1 MKKVF
6 NGIAKFGA
14 KGFKKQVLALALC
27 MSAGVA
33 YMDIAVA
40 ASPNHNPPA
49 LKANAPHV
57 YVVKRGDT
65 LWDIS
70 GKFLNSPW
78 RWKEIWASNRHVKN
92 PHWIYPGDKLLLCT
106 LDGRPLIG
114 KDEGDGCEGII
125 RRHQGGTSL
134 HPQVRVESLANTIP
148 VVPLAHIQQWLEHSI
163 VIQPES
169 LSNLPY
175 VLGAADRRVIT
186 GAGQTI
192 YARGNGMDIGQRYGV
207 YRQAEPYMFL
217 DANGKKYNAG
227 VELVEVA
234 SAVAVATE
242 NDIVTLELT
251 KSFNSE
257 VRKGDLI
264 LPVYENNLP
273 SLFYP
278 IAANEV
284 TAGGKVIR
292 VQGSIGT
299 AALHSVV
306 TLDRGQ
312 LHGAKAGQVFS
323 LYEDGETVVDPQ
335 TKEMVKLPGQR
346 VGTAMIFKAFD
357 QLSYAYILESALP
370 IKIGANIQPPPSAN
384 E

>member
-1 MKKVF
+1 M
-6 NGIAKFGA
+6 
-14 KGFKKQVLALALC
+14 
-27 MSAGVA
+27 
-33 YMDIAVA
+33 
-40 ASPNHNPPA
+40 
-49 LKANAPHV
+49 
-57 YVVKRGDT
+57 
-65 LWDIS
+65 
-70 GKFLNSPW
+70 
-78 RWKEIWASNRHVKN
+78 
-92 PHWIYPGDKLLLCT
+92 
-106 LDGRPLIG
+106 
-114 KDEGDGCEGII
+114 
-125 RRHQGGTSL
+125 
-134 HPQVRVESLANTIP
+134 
-148 VVPLAHIQQWLEHSI
+148 
-163 VIQPES
+163 
-169 LSNLPY
+169 
-175 VLGAADRRVIT
+175 
-186 GAGQTI
+186 
-192 YARGNGMDIGQRYGV
+192 
-207 YRQAEPYMFL
+207 
-217 DANGKKYNAG
+217 
-227 VELVEVA
+227 
-234 SAVAVATE
+234 
-242 NDIVTLELT
+242 
-251 KSFNSE
+251 
-257 VRKGDLI
+257 
-264 LPVYENNLP
+264 P